1 MHQLRYQSDGRNWR
15 HVIVDPPILD
25 RYPSAVPI
33 DRRNEQEKLVP
44 SAVSF
49 TRARDE
55 SSYSRPWNCLNTFR
69 NFLRV

>member
-15 HVIVDPPILD
+15 RVIVEQPILD

-44 SAVSF
+44 SALVHEIVWILSETF
-49 TRARDE
+49 YAYITHVTRNILKID
-55 SSYSRPWNCLNTFR
+55 
-69 NFLRV
+69 